1 MSEQMLEANADGN
14 RDRSILNP
22 KLYRDLGRQRI
33 NPDAIS
39 SAEIKNHDR
48 YFIGG
53 IATERHFIQDTTSRR
68 CCT

>member
-53 IATERHFIQDTTSRR
+53 IAT
-68 CCT
+68 